1 MFVAHDVSFDVPFVT
16 ARPRLMNLLAGRAL
30 TSVSRAAYDKGLA
43 RTSSGRLPSPAPLM
57 RVRSLQPSE
66 STDRMTTGLRWE
78 ASGPSAGL
86 FPVLDADVTLAADG
100 RAGSRL
106 ALAGVYRVPFVDL
119 SDDPDAAVTG
129 RVADTTIRALLY
141 AIVGQLI
148 RSGSGWPS
156 GSFPASADVL

>member
-16 ARPRLMNLLAGRAL
+16 ARPRLMNLLAGRVL

-66 STDRMTTGLRWE
+66 STDRVTTGLRWE
-78 ASGPSAGL
+78 ASGPPAGL

-100 RAGSRL
+100 RVGSQAGAGGRL
-106 ALAGVYRVPFVDL
+106 PCPVR
-119 SDDPDAAVTG
+119 
-129 RVADTTIRALLY
+129 
-141 AIVGQLI
+141 
-148 RSGSGWPS
+148 
-156 GSFPASADVL
+156 

>member
-16 ARPRLMNLLAGRAL
+16 ARPRLMNLLAGRVL

-66 STDRMTTGLRWE
+66 RTDRVTTGLRWE
-78 ASGPSAGL
+78 ASGPPAGL

-100 RAGSRL
+100 RVGSRL
-106 ALAGVYRVPFVDL
+106 ALAGIYRVPFVDL
-119 SDDPDAAVTG
+119 NDDPDATVTG
-129 RVADTTIRALLY
+129 RMADTTIRALLH
-141 AIVGQLI
+141 AIAGHLS
-148 RSGSGWPS
+148 RSGSGCPS
-156 GSFPASADVL
+156 DSFPAPAGVP